1 MKQWNTC
8 FGHVN
13 TLRDFDIDDIDAFV
27 KLKLLQEFSIKM
39 RNIIFDYFDFEENN
53 FFIINLI
60 IFLS

>member
-13 TLRDFDIDDIDAFV
+13 TLRDFDIDAFV
-27 KLKLLQEFSIKM
+27 KLKLLQEFSIKI

-53 FFIINLI
+53 FL
-60 IFLS
+60 LSI